1 MLVERT
7 AQIVIDWDDDLAE
20 TLKVFT
26 DIQNEISSVCFN
38 GGKPLSALA
47 LHKKVY
53 HSAKGRL
60 NAQMTCT
67 AIRLTAGAYVA
78 AKHNGHKIT
87 KPFMFEKPHALFLV
101 GKRGRD
107 ADFRKDGKLS
117 IWTIG
122 GRKKLSYTVPDYFK
136 PYFESATIIDSIVV
150 KIKNGKLIGYVSLR
164 IEVDKAESIHPV
176 GVDLNETNAVVA
188 VNPDDDILF
197 ISGLRRRV
205 LNKRTFKTIKRLQ
218 RKLALKKAEGKNTRS
233 VIRTIKRLQGKI
245 ARRTKDFCHTA
256 SKRLVEWCPED
267 CVVVF
272 EKLNFKQGKKGSKAW
287 NRRFHQWPRGM
298 IVRFVEYKVQGE
310 GTIDFVEAKG
320 TSKTCSR
327 CGLRGERSRHVF
339 RCPNCGFEEHA
350 DINAAY
356 NIRNRYTVLRQGG
369 GGVRSTTPEASP
381 GGKLAYL

>member
-1 MLVERT
+1 MMLVERT

-26 DIQNEISSVCFN
+26 DIQNEISPICFN

-53 HSAKGRL
+53 HSVKGRL

-87 KPFMFEKPHALFLV
+87 KPFMFKKLHALFLV

-107 ADFRKDGKLS
+107 ANFRKDGKLS

-136 PYFESATIIDSIVV
+136 PYFESAAIIDSIVV
-150 KIKNGKLIGYVSLR
+150 KIKNVKLIGYVSLR
-164 IEVDKAESIHPV
+164 IEVDEAEPIHPV

-233 VIRTIKRLQGKI
+233 VIRTLKRLQGKI

-298 IVRFVEYKVQGE
+298 IVRFVEYKVQGK

-356 NIRNRYTVLRQGG
+356 NIRNRYTVLRQRGRWG
-369 GGVRSTTPEASP
+369 AVNHP
-381 GGKLAYL
+381 